1 MNARVAHLAAAPM
14 FLAALA
20 SCRTAAPKPNPPA
33 PTKPVAQAAA
43 PAAARTPKED
53 CEELMNFVMPFAQKM
68 LKKQRSFIPFAA
80 TMAPDGRIDGSMA
93 LTKDSSD
100 VNELISM
107 LELGLRQGAS
117 EGKYKATALVV
128 DMVIVPPGKTAKQDG
143 VAVRLDHRDGY
154 SVIVGF
160 PYSFSNT
167 GELVVEAPFAQEGA
181 HQVFPPGAGPSTAG
195 GGRAPTG
202 KRIPV
207 ARGWTV
213 MVPADFQVI
222 DNGDSL
228 QALKGGRIVYLSAP
242 ALPAGATAN
251 RAHAVCDQMSSLFV
265 GLPPQDLLTHAAGK
279 LEGRAG
285 FFHEGDVWRLKGVM
299 CADGAVAIAVA
310 DLPEAKDRDWAIS
323 VWRSFEH
330 P

>member
-1 MNARVAHLAAAPM
+1 MHARLAYLVAAPT
-14 FLAALA
+14 FLALA
-20 SCRTAAPKPNPPA
+20 SCRTAAPTPNPPA
-33 PTKPVAQAAA
+33 PTKPVAKAAA
-43 PAAARTPKED
+43 PAGPVARTAKED

-68 LKKQRSFIPFAA
+68 LKKQRSFVPFAA
-80 TMAPDGRIDGSMA
+80 TMAPDGQIDGAMA
-93 LTKDSSD
+93 ATKDNTD
-100 VNELISM
+100 VNQLIFM
-107 LELGLRQGAS
+107 LDLALRQGAG
-117 EGKYKATALVV
+117 EGKYKATALVI
-128 DMVIVPPGKTAKQDG
+128 DMVVIPPGKTAKQDG

-160 PYSFSNT
+160 PYSFSST

-181 HQVFPPGAGPSTAG
+181 HEVFRQQPGGAQAL
-195 GGRAPTG
+195 AG

-213 MVPADFQVI
+213 MVPADFQVV

-228 QALKGGRIVYLSAP
+228 QAVKGGRIVYLSAP
-242 ALPAGATAN
+242 ALPAAAAGD
-251 RAHAVCDQMSSLFV
+251 RAHAVCEQMSSLFV
-265 GLPPQDLLTHAAGK
+265 DVPPQDRLTHAAGK

-285 FFHEGDVWRLKGVM
+285 FFLENGVWRLKGVM

-310 DLPEAKDRDWAIS
+310 DLPEPKDRDWAIS